1 MNMQTHHSITQGL
14 NRLCKQGT
22 LESLKAYDN
31 ETSFTTNYAHSR
43 YAFELACKFGH
54 LNVVEWLINKPDI
67 DSNVRLMWG
76 QGFYEACQYGH
87 LDIIQY
93 ILYSRRLFIHEG
105 QVRSGL
111 DTASTHKQPRVFRYL
126 LSVCPQLKHHSA
138 CNLFKWTCIN
148 GSQECAEILL
158 DMYPDID
165 ITHNSHEAFKSS
177 CKQLDV
183 ARWLQSLKP
192 WLYKVNII
200 QPNFRDIYS
209 DYDSDIEF
217 DADLLEKFAKKHNV
231 PAKTFIEPQFD
242 LHINTPQEQ
251 AFYFKK
257 YPLWLMSP
265 NSPNKKSIF
274 YRLPEA
280 ISKMIIKEWL

>member
-1 MNMQTHHSITQGL
+1 MSMQTYHSIKQGL
-14 NRLCKQGT
+14 NHLCKQGT
-22 LESLKAYDN
+22 LESLKTYDN

-54 LNVVEWLINKPDI
+54 LDVVEWLINKPDI

-105 QVRSGL
+105 QIRSGL

-165 ITHNSHEAFKSS
+165 ITYNSHEAFRSS

-192 WLYKVNII
+192 WLYKVNT
-200 QPNFRDIYS
+200 N
-209 DYDSDIEF
+209 DSKVVG
-217 DADLLEKFAKKHNV
+217 LQVL
-231 PAKTFIEPQFD
+231 D